1 MERAARNV
9 ATKVALAGLLT
20 AAGAACATMEEPPGG
35 PPDFAPPTLLT
46 MSPDSGVVL
55 DGFSD
60 DVEFQFD
67 EVISETGGGGLEQL
81 FRISP
86 RHDEIKVSWKRKR
99 LTVRPRDRWRD
110 SVVYQV
116 SMLPGIADLRNNRL
130 EEGRTVV
137 FSTGGPI
144 PDTRFAGTVIDWE
157 GGRIVENALI
167 EVIRVSDSLTYI
179 GSSDSLGDFEL
190 HAIPPGRYLIQ
201 SVLDQNS
208 NDRRESRESFDSIT
222 VMLDSVFTH
231 IFWAFQHDTVGPRI
245 AQVTLRDSLAIGV
258 EFNQSLS
265 TDLPGPEAVSV
276 RALPDSTPVAVE
288 DLLTLSVFDSLR
300 AAAAD
305 SARQDSIVADSAAV
319 PDTTSVPARDT
330 TVVAPAPGDT
340 LPVAPPDTAVT
351 PADTAATAESDTSR
365 VSLLL
370 RQRPALTRSLVITVA
385 EPLVPGARYVVEAT
399 VTNLLGATEQSL
411 QPLVLPEAPAEPPP
425 PAARDTT

>member
-1 MERAARNV
+1 
-9 ATKVALAGLLT
+9 
-20 AAGAACATMEEPPGG
+20 MEEPPGG
-35 PPDFAPPTLLT
+35 PPDFNPPTLLT
-46 MSPDSGVVL
+46 ISPDSGAVL
-55 DGFSD
+55 DGFGD

-67 EVISETGGGGLEQL
+67 EVISEAGGGGLEDF

-86 RHDEIKVSWKRKR
+86 RHEEIRVSWKRKR

-116 SMLPGIADLRNNRL
+116 SMLPGISDLRTNRI

-144 PDTRFAGTVIDWE
+144 PDTQFVGTVIDWE
-157 GGRIVENALI
+157 AGRIVENALI

-190 HAIPPGRYLIQ
+190 RAIPPGRYLVQ
-201 SVLDQNS
+201 SVLDQNN
-208 NDRRESRESFDSIT
+208 NDRRESRESFDSAT
-222 VMLDSVFTH
+222 VTLDSVFTH
-231 IFWAFQHDTVGPRI
+231 VFWAFQHDTVGPRI
-245 AQVTLRDSLAIGV
+245 SQVSLRDSLAIGV

-276 RALPDSTPVAVE
+276 RALPDSIPVQVA
-288 DLLTLSVFDSLR
+288 DLLKPSVFDSLR

-305 SARQDSIVADSAAV
+305 SARQDSIAADSAAAQDSTLI
-319 PDTTSVPARDT
+319 PAADTAA
-330 TVVAPAPGDT
+330 VAPTDT
-340 LPVAPPDTAVT
+340 VPPAPPDTAVA
-351 PADTAATAESDTSR
+351 PADTTTVEEPDTSR
-365 VSLLL
+365 VALLL
-370 RQRPALTRSLVITVA
+370 RERPALTRSLVITLA
-385 EPLVPGARYVVEAT
+385 EPLVPGGRYVVQAT

-411 QPLVLPEAPAEPPP
+411 QPLVLPEAPEEPP